1 MANAV
6 VENNKYII
14 SYEIGASGEK
24 TIALNQNGKYID
36 KPVEVHLS
44 TPAGALGAG
53 SGQVAATASDNGLL
67 GSAQSSAPSSG
78 VYIKV
83 EGEANVPVTTAGW
96 LTTSDETDV
105 SIADKYYPV
114 TEATFTVDGASVK
127 TTGAGYVGANE
138 TVGTIASGSKEVTGG
153 GLTAGSGTASI
164 SSDGYYNGTSYD
176 TTDKVTLASSEG
188 SGYYKLT
195 YTGKGSV
202 SRAAINSQVTSA
214 GYFAADTNPVEESAA
229 TSLESSTDTKAAYI
243 LKSTLST
250 NSVTPSTTSQTV
262 TIGAGYYP
270 EARTVTVAAMDAG
283 AVSSSF
289 DNSGMST
296 YFNAGTQSSHNV
308 SVTPQHQVT
317 TAGYLAADSSAVDG
331 TTVYYSIKEQTVTET
346 TTTVSG
352 TSATRGT
359 RTESAGWK
367 DTAETLDVASFGN
380 APATGKTKSNY
391 VDISDTTAA
400 PVLVS
405 GDGIYIES
413 GWTDAIFIS
422 LAKLVPDGT
431 DVKGHAEYILQG
443 HTALDEDG
451 TVVTGSIQTWD
462 GSYTIS

>member
-1 MANAV
+1 MANATV
-6 VENNKYII
+6 DNNKWII

-36 KPVEVHLS
+36 KPVEVQLS

-53 SGQVAATASDNGLL
+53 SGEVEASSTATGLL
-67 GSAQSSAPSSG
+67 GTAQSTAPSSG
-78 VYIKV
+78 AYIKV
-83 EGEANVPVTTAGW
+83 EGEANVPVSTAGW
-96 LTTSDETDV
+96 LDTTDETDV
-105 SIADKYYPV
+105 SIADVYYPV
-114 TEATFTVDGASVK
+114 NEATFTVDGASVK
-127 TTGAGYVGANE
+127 TTAAGYVASGE
-138 TVGTIASGSKEVTGG
+138 TVGTVANGSKEVTGG
-153 GLTAGSGTASI
+153 GLTAGSGAATI
-164 SSDGYYNGTSYD
+164 SSDGYYDGTSYD
-176 TTDKVTLASSEG
+176 STDKVTLASSEA
-188 SGYYKLT
+188 SGYYKIT

-214 GYFAADTNPVEESAA
+214 GYFAADANPVEESAA
-229 TSLESSTDTKAAYI
+229 TSLDSNTDTKYAYI

-250 NSVTPSTTSQTV
+250 DNVTPSTSAQTV

-270 EARTVTVAAMDAG
+270 SARTVTVAAMDAG
-283 AVSSSF
+283 AVNSSF
-289 DNSGMST
+289 DNSGLST
-296 YFNAGTQSSHNV
+296 YFNAGTQSSHDV

-317 TAGYLAADSSAVDG
+317 TAGYLAADASAVDG

-380 APATGKTKSNY
+380 APATGKTASNY
-391 VDISDTTAA
+391 VDISATTAA
-400 PVLVS
+400 PALVS
-405 GDGIYIES
+405 GDGLYIEA
-413 GWTDAIFIS
+413 GWTDALYIS